1 MKGILKKFKFKNNK
15 IKSFENWFLLLRE
28 NQLTLGSLVLI
39 EKSFQTSLSKVN
51 KKSFEELYLIIN
63 DIEKIL
69 KDLFNYKK
77 INYLALMMTDK
88 EVHFHI
94 IPRYSK
100 NIIFENST
108 FYDYGWPKTPN
119 LIKINKL
126 NDKKRKKLL
135 FLLKKRFN

>member
-15 IKSFENWFLLLRE
+15 IKSYENWFLLLRE

-51 KKSFEELYLIIN
+51 KKSFEELYLIIK

-94 IPRYSK
+94 IPRYP
-100 NIIFENST
+100 NDQIFVKDLVVEVCSLHVPPPPNSFSLISFTTTNSFNST
-108 FYDYGWPKTPN
+108 GH
-119 LIKINKL
+119 
-126 NDKKRKKLL
+126 
-135 FLLKKRFN
+135 